1 MDDVRNN
8 QEMASPR
15 PARAKRLERA
25 LVAQYIHDLS
35 ERHRPRTPSA
45 KAKTDGMTMAAR
57 TARFSEN
64 SPGSTC

>member
-1 MDDVRNN
+1 MDDVRTN

-35 ERHRPRTPSA
+35 ERHRPN
-45 KAKTDGMTMAAR
+45 
-57 TARFSEN
+57 TATRSSGRAVPPPTE
-64 SPGSTC
+64 SGEDT